1 MHSIAELED
10 RLSEPSAAL
19 IADLAALDG
28 DILVLGAG
36 GKLGP
41 SLVRLAL
48 RGVNGSKT
56 VTAVSRFGDKAA
68 ADELAKAGAKIVSAD
83 ITDET
88 TLAGLPDARNIVFL
102 VGSKFGSTGREADTW
117 YTNTYL
123 PGRVAERY
131 KASRIVALSTGNV
144 YPFTAV
150 GSGGPTEET
159 MPGPVGE
166 YAMSCL
172 GRERVMTRFAQQNGT
187 PLAIIRLN
195 YAVEMRYGV
204 LIDIARSVLAQS
216 PVDVTM
222 SAVNVVWQG
231 YANEAILRSLG
242 HATPDPFILNVAG
255 PETLSVRQLASDFG
269 RILDFEPVF
278 TGSEAPTALLSNSGK
293 CVRLFGYP
301 DVPLGQ
307 LIEWTA
313 HWVKGG
319 LPLLGKPTGFQKRDG
334 KF

>member
-1 MHSIAELED
+1 MHSVAELEQ

-19 IADLAALDG
+19 VADLAKLKG

-48 RGVNGSKT
+48 RAVAGSKT
-56 VTAVSRFGDKAA
+56 ITAVSRFGDAAMADSLAA
-68 ADELAKAGAKIVSAD
+68 AGARIVSAD
-83 ITDET
+83 ITDEAA
-88 TLAGLPDARNIVFL
+88 LAALPDAANVVFL

-117 YTNTYL
+117 YTNAYL

-131 KASRIVALSTGNV
+131 KSSRIVALSTGNV
-144 YPFTAV
+144 YPFTHV
-150 GSGGPTEET
+150 GSGGPTET
-159 MPGPVGE
+159 SPTGPVGE

-172 GRERVMTRFAQQNGT
+172 GRERVMSRFAQHNHT

-204 LIDIARSVLAQS
+204 LIDIARTVFSSA

-231 YANEAILRSLG
+231 YANEAVLRSLL
-242 HATPDPFILNVAG
+242 HAAPEPFVLNVAG
-255 PETLSVRQLASDFG
+255 PETLSVRQLAMDFAHIFG
-269 RILDFEPVF
+269 VEPVL

-293 CVRLFGYP
+293 CIRLFGYP
-301 DVPLGQ
+301 GVSLGE
-307 LIEWTA
+307 LTEWTA
-313 HWVKGG
+313 HWVKAG

>member
-1 MHSIAELED
+1 MHSVAELED

-19 IADLAALDG
+19 AADLAALDG
-28 DILVLGAG
+28 DILILGAG

-41 SLVRLAL
+41 SLTRLAL
-48 RGVNGSKT
+48 RAVNGGKT
-56 VTAVSRFGDKAA
+56 ITAVSRFSDKAA
-68 ADELAKAGAKIVSAD
+68 ADELERAGARIVSAD
-83 ITDET
+83 ITDEAA
-88 TLAGLPDARNIVFL
+88 LAALPDAANVVFL

-117 YTNTYL
+117 YTNAYL
-123 PGRVAERY
+123 PGRVADRY
-131 KASRIVALSTGNV
+131 RASRIVALSTGNV
-144 YPFTAV
+144 YPFTSV

-159 MPGPVGE
+159 TPGPVGE

-172 GRERVMTRFAQQNGT
+172 GRERVMTRFAQRNGT

-204 LIDIARSVLAQS
+204 LIDIARAVLSQS

-231 YANEAILRSLG
+231 YANEAILRSFR
-242 HATPDPFILNVAG
+242 HAAPDPFILNVAG
-255 PETLSVRQLASDFG
+255 PETLSVRQLATDLG
-269 RILDFEPVF
+269 RILGIEPVF
-278 TGSEAPTALLSNSGK
+278 SGSEAPSALLSNSGK

-301 DVPLGQ
+301 GVSLG
-307 LIEWTA
+307 LLMEWTA
-313 HWVKGG
+313 HWVKDG

>member
-1 MHSIAELED
+1 MHSVPELED
-10 RLSEPSAAL
+10 RLSQPSDAL

-48 RGVNGSKT
+48 RAVNGSKS
-56 VTAVSRFGDKAA
+56 VTAVSRFGDKAS
-68 ADELAKAGAKIVSAD
+68 ADALATAGARIVAAD
-83 ITDET
+83 ITDEAA
-88 TLAGLPDARNIVFL
+88 LAGLPEARNVVFL

-117 YTNTYL
+117 YTNAYL

-131 KASRIVALSTGNV
+131 KTSRIVALSTGNV
-144 YPFTAV
+144 YPFTAL

-159 MPGPVGE
+159 TPGPVGE

-172 GRERVMTRFAQQNGT
+172 GRERVMTRFAQRNAT

-204 LIDIARSVLAQS
+204 LIDIARSVLAQT

-231 YANEAILRSLG
+231 YANEAVLRSFG
-242 HATPDPFILNVAG
+242 HATPEPFILNVAG
-255 PETLSVRQLASDFG
+255 PETLSVRQLATDFG
-269 RILDFEPVF
+269 RILGIEPVF
-278 TGSEAPTALLSNSGK
+278 TGSEAPTALLSNSSK

-307 LIEWTA
+307 VIEWTA
-313 HWVKGG
+313 HWVKDG